1 MKHSR
6 ALLLGCLWTLADA
19 AYADTEWRIP
29 GYSSYVET
37 SSGAVICGAQYDNYH
52 EGRTGEVCAGGQYD
66 NYHQSRTGEVACGGQ
81 YDNYRR
87 SRTGEVCFGGLYR
100 PVGIAELGQRF

>member
-1 MKHSR
+1 LKPVV
-6 ALLLGCLWTLADA
+6 G
-19 AYADTEWRIP
+19 
-29 GYSSYVET
+29 
-37 SSGAVICGAQYDNYH
+37 H